1 MILVEGLSAYRKS
14 LSTLSGLTPKMQENL
29 SGMKVIK
36 SFVHEKKS
44 YEEFGETQEKN
55 IGANIHALRISS
67 TYQPFVLFMRITGT
81 ALILWFSSL
90 MVLNGEITI
99 GTIVAFIE
107 YQFQYFMPLIDLVTV
122 YDQYQSAM
130 AAIERMFDLIDTNVE
145 VEDPPPD
152 KAADIKTIDNVKFDD
167 VTFWIRSK
175 DSCG

>member
-1 MILVEGLSAYRKS
+1 
-14 LSTLSGLTPKMQENL
+14 
-29 SGMKVIK
+29 
-36 SFVHEKKS
+36 
-44 YEEFGETQEKN
+44 
-55 IGANIHALRISS
+55 
-67 TYQPFVLFMRITGT
+67 
-81 ALILWFSSL
+81 
-90 MVLNGEITI
+90 
-99 GTIVAFIE
+99 
-107 YQFQYFMPLIDLVTV
+107 MPLIDLVTV